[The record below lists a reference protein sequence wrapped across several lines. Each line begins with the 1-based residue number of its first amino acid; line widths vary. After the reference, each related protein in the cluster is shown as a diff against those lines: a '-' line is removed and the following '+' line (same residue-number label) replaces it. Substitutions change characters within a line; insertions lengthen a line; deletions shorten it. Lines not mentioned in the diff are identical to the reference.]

1 MHKETQLLY
10 NFLYVKHKIST
21 LRHGYDFHA
30 VIKFYG
36 MEINVLH
43 VHVLDIIDN
52 NKKAKENFKTNFLPK
67 ILLIK
72 DKK

>member
-1 MHKETQLLY
+1 
-10 NFLYVKHKIST
+10 
-21 LRHGYDFHA
+21 
-30 VIKFYG
+30 